1 MINFV
6 HLRVHT
12 EYSLV
17 DGIVRVGDLID
28 AAQNAGTPAIG
39 MTDRANVFGL
49 VKFYNAALAA
59 GVKPII
65 GCDLWIRDRESDPAN
80 RLTVIVQNQTGY
92 KNLCQL
98 LTWAYLYGQA
108 DGLACCRREWLAEA
122 NEGLLAIS
130 GGMAGDVGQA
140 LIAGKPDVARA
151 HAVFWQ
157 QTFGDRYYFE
167 VTRCERRGEA
177 AWLAATVDL
186 GFDLN
191 VPLVATNDVRF
202 PTADDFDAH
211 EARVC
216 INRGDILADPHRR
229 RDYTRAQY
237 LKSPA
242 EMVELFADLPEAL
255 ANSVEIAR
263 RATLELDLDRDYLP
277 AFDVPA
283 GHDAASFLR
292 AEAEAGLTTRLA
304 ALYPDDSTREQQ
316 TRTYRE
322 RLEHELGVIDS
333 MGFPG
338 YFLIVADFIRWA
350 RDAGVPVGPGR
361 GSGAGSLVAYALGIT
376 DIDPL
381 AFDLLFERF
390 LNPERVSMPDFD
402 VDFCMDGRDRV
413 IEYVAERYGT
423 DRVSQIITYGT
434 MAARAV
440 VRDVGRVL
448 GHPFG
453 RIDRLAKQI
462 PFAVDMT
469 LARALSE
476 SEELAQTRQNDEEMA
491 YLLDLAQSLE
501 GLSRNP
507 GKHAGGVVIAP
518 TPLTDFSPLYCEPDG
533 SARVTQFDKDD
544 VEAIGL
550 VKFDF
555 LGLRTLTIIDQAE
568 RSINARGAYD
578 NGQKLDVRSLSY
590 RDQATLDNLKTGE
603 TAAVFQLESAG
614 MRRLI
619 KRLKPDAF
627 EDIVAL
633 VALYR
638 PGPLESG
645 MVEDFIDRKH
655 GRTEVVYPHPWLAD
669 ILAPTYG
676 VILYQEQVMQIAQVL
691 AGYSLG
697 NADLLRRA
705 MGKKKPAEM
714 AKQRDGFLA
723 GAAQNGVDADTAAY
737 IFDLVEKFAGYGFN
751 KSHSAAYALVSYQT
765 AWLKTHFPA
774 DFMAATLSADMD
786 NTDKIVGLIDECRR
800 LAITVAAP
808 NVNDSAY
815 SFRVVDAATIRY
827 GLGAIK
833 GLGRGAIE
841 AITLERDNSGV
852 FSSLY
857 DLCRRID
864 TGKANKRAL
873 ESLIRAGA
881 LDDLGPNRASLM
893 HGLAEALAAADQD
906 QSAAAAGQDDLFG
919 LGDVVTAKA
928 PSLSAVVDWPSDE
941 RLRAERDTL
950 GLYLSGHPIRAY
962 ESELAQLTHGSIA
975 DQVAAMPRPNEEGG
989 QRETNSRRG
998 AIVAGLVIEVRRMNK
1013 GRRVI
1018 ISLDD
1023 GSGRIECP
1031 LFEDKAAAY
1040 GDKLTT
1046 DKLVVIEGTL
1056 QYDAFSDAFRLNPN
1070 RIMDLAEARSAY
1082 ASRVLL
1088 DVTADAAPD
1097 VEALADCVD
1106 RYNSRF
1112 GCEIVLRY
1120 ANAEAEAVLTFEDR
1134 RVEVCG
1140 GFIEELNQ
1148 LISADS
1154 VQVRYRRAL
1163 DA

>member
-1 MINFV
+1 MPDFV

-12 EYSLV
+12 EYSLA
-17 DGIVRVGDLID
+17 DGVVRIDDLVATAKEAD
-28 AAQNAGTPAIG
+28 TPAIG
-39 MTDRANVFGL
+39 MTDRANIFGL

-65 GCDLWIRDRESDPAN
+65 GVDLSVRDNDSDDTT
-80 RLTVIVQNQTGY
+80 RLTVLVQNQTGY
-92 KNLCQL
+92 RNLCQL
-98 LTWAYLYGQA
+98 LTRAYLYGQSDGIA
-108 DGLACCRREWLAEA
+108 RCRRDWIVEASDGLIAL
-122 NEGLLAIS
+122 S
-130 GGMAGDVGQA
+130 GGFSGDVGQA
-140 LIAGKPDVARA
+140 LIAGKTDEARR
-151 HAVFWQ
+151 HAEFWQ

-167 VTRCERRGEA
+167 LTRCERPGEA
-177 AWLAATVDL
+177 DWLAATVEMGLDL
-186 GFDLN
+186 D

-202 PTADDFDAH
+202 TNADDYDAH

-216 INRGDILADPHRR
+216 INRGQTLADPRR
-229 RDYTRAQY
+229 SRDYTRAQY
-237 LKSPA
+237 MKTPA
-242 EMVELFADLPEAL
+242 EMAELFADLPEAL
-255 ANSVEIAR
+255 ANSVEIAKR
-263 RATLELDLDRDYLP
+263 TNLELSLDQDYLP
-277 AFDVPA
+277 DFEVPA
-283 GHDAASFLR
+283 AHDTASFLR
-292 AEAEAGLTTRLA
+292 AEAEKGLGERLLE
-304 ALYPDDSTREQQ
+304 LYPDNDTREGQIAA
-316 TRTYRE
+316 YRE
-322 RLEHELGVIDS
+322 RLDHELGVIKS

-338 YFLIVADFIRWA
+338 YFLIVADFIDWA
-350 RDAGVPVGPGR
+350 REAGVPVGPGR
-361 GSGAGSLVAYALGIT
+361 GSGAGSLVAYTLGIT

-413 IEYVAERYGT
+413 IEYVAERYGS
-423 DRVSQIITYGT
+423 DKVSQIITYGT

-453 RIDRLAKQI
+453 RVDRVAKQI
-462 PFAVDMT
+462 PFAPDMT
-469 LARALSE
+469 LARALDE
-476 SEELAQTRQNDEEMA
+476 SDELAESRQNDEEID

-518 TPLTDFSPLYCEPDG
+518 SPLTDFTPLYCEPDG

-544 VEAIGL
+544 VEAVGL

-555 LGLRTLTIIDQAE
+555 LGLRTLTIIDHAE
-568 RSINARGAYD
+568 RSINARGAA
-578 NGQKLDVRSLSY
+578 GAGETLDIRHVTY
-590 RDQATLDNLKTGE
+590 RDQVTMDNLKTGE
-603 TAAVFQLESAG
+603 TTAVFQLESAG

-655 GRTEVVYPHPWLAD
+655 GRTEVVHPHPWLAEV
-669 ILAPTYG
+669 LAPTYG

-705 MGKKKPAEM
+705 MGKKKPSEM
-714 AKQRDGFLA
+714 AKQRDSFLN
-723 GAAQNGVDADTAAY
+723 GAAENGVDADTAAY

-765 AWLKTHFPA
+765 AWLKTHYPP
-774 DFMAATLSADMD
+774 DFMAATLSADME
-786 NTDKIVGLIDECRR
+786 NTDKVVVLIDECRR
-800 LAITVAAP
+800 LSIHVAPP
-808 NVNDSAY
+808 NVNESAY
-815 SFRVVDAATIRY
+815 AFSVVDDGTIRY

-833 GLGRGAIE
+833 GLGRGAIDT
-841 AITLERDNSGV
+841 ITNERESGGAFAGV
-852 FSSLY
+852 F
-857 DLCRRID
+857 DFCRRID

-893 HGLAEALAAADQD
+893 AGLRDALAAADQD
-906 QSAAAAGQDDLFG
+906 QSASKAGQDDMFG
-919 LGDVVTAKA
+919 LGAVATAEA
-928 PSLSAVVDWPSDE
+928 PSLAAVEDWPADE

-950 GLYLSGHPIRAY
+950 GLYLTGHPITAY
-962 ESELAQLTHGSIA
+962 EAELSQITNGRIA
-975 DQVAAMPRPNEEGG
+975 DQLAAMPRPDEGA
-989 QRETNSRRG
+989 SRRDAG
-998 AIVAGLVIEVRRMNK
+998 GRRKAVVAGFVVEVKRLNK

-1018 ISLDD
+1018 VSLDD

-1031 LFEDKAAAY
+1031 LFDDKAAEY
-1040 GDKLTT
+1040 GDKLAQ
-1046 DKLVVIEGTL
+1046 DKLVVVDGSL
-1056 QYDAFSDAFRLNPN
+1056 QYDSFSDGFRLNPN
-1070 RIMDLAEARSAY
+1070 QVMNLAEARSAY

-1088 DVTADAAPD
+1088 QLSADSVPNVD
-1097 VEALADCVD
+1097 ALVDCVD
-1106 RYNSRF
+1106 RYNSRS
-1112 GCEIVLRY
+1112 GCEIVIRY
-1120 ANAEAEAVLTFEDR
+1120 ANTEAEATLTFDDR
-1134 RVEVCG
+1134 RVDVSSG
-1140 GFIEELNQ
+1140 LFDDLDQ
-1148 LISADS
+1148 LMGADR
-1154 VQVRYRRAL
+1154 VQVRYGHSSRA
-1163 DA
+1163 

>member
-1 MINFV
+1 MPDFV

-17 DGIVRVGDLID
+17 DGIVRIGDLVD
-28 AAQNAGTPAIG
+28 MASTAEVPAIG
-39 MTDRANVFGL
+39 MADRANVFGL

-65 GCDLWIRDRESDPAN
+65 GVDLSVRDHDDEPAT

-92 KNLCQL
+92 ANLCRL
-98 LTWAYLYGQA
+98 LTQAYFYGQTE
-108 DGLACCRREWLAEA
+108 GLACCRREWIVAA
-122 NEGLLAIS
+122 SDGLIALS

-140 LIAGKPDVARA
+140 LIAGKYEMARA
-151 HAVFWQ
+151 HADFWQ

-167 VTRCERRGEA
+167 VTRCQRSGEP
-177 AWLAATVDL
+177 AWLAATVELGLDL
-186 GFDLN
+186 D

-202 PTADDFDAH
+202 PSAEDFDAH

-216 INRGDILADPHRR
+216 INRGETLADPRR
-229 RDYTRAQY
+229 QRDYTREQY
-237 LKSPA
+237 LKTSA

-263 RATLELDLDRDYLP
+263 RASLELELDRDYLP
-277 AFDVPA
+277 DFEVPA
-283 GHDAASFLR
+283 EHDTASFLR
-292 AEAEAGLTTRLA
+292 AEAETGLTDRLVH
-304 ALYPDDSTREQQ
+304 LYPDQASREQH
-316 TRTYRE
+316 TPAYRE
-322 RLEHELGVIDS
+322 RLEHELGVIES

-350 RDAGVPVGPGR
+350 REAGVPVGPGR

-423 DRVSQIITYGT
+423 EKVSQIITYGT

-453 RIDRLAKQI
+453 RIDRVAKQI

-469 LARALSE
+469 LARALEE
-476 SEELAQTRQNDEEMA
+476 SEELAETRQNDEEMS

-518 TPLTDFSPLYCEPDG
+518 SALTDFTPLYCEPDG
-533 SARVTQFDKDD
+533 SARVSQFDKDD
-544 VEAIGL
+544 VEAVGL

-555 LGLRTLTIIDQAE
+555 LGLRTLTIIDHAE
-568 RSINARGAYD
+568 RSINARGAAGAD
-578 NGQKLDVRSLSY
+578 ETLDVRRVSY
-590 RDQATLDNLKTGE
+590 RDQTTLDALKTGE
-603 TAAVFQLESAG
+603 TVAVFQLESAG

-619 KRLKPDAF
+619 KRLQPDAF

-655 GRTEVVYPHPWLAD
+655 GRTEVVYPHPWLAE

-714 AKQRDGFLA
+714 AKQRDRFLA
-723 GAAQNGVDADTAAY
+723 GAADNGVDADTAAY

-765 AWLKTHFPA
+765 AWLKTHYPA
-774 DFMAATLSADMD
+774 DFMAATLSADME
-786 NTDKIVGLIDECRR
+786 NTDKIVVLIDECRR
-800 LAITVAAP
+800 LSITVAPP
-808 NVNDSAY
+808 NVNESAFTF
-815 SFRVVDAATIRY
+815 SVVEEATIRY

-833 GLGRGAIE
+833 GVGRGAIE
-841 AITLERDNSGV
+841 AITAERERGGAFDGL
-852 FSSLY
+852 F

-864 TGKANKRAL
+864 TGKANRRAL

-881 LDDLGPNRASLM
+881 LDALGPNRASLM
-893 HGLAEALAAADQD
+893 HGLSEALAAAEQD
-906 QSAAAAGQDDLFG
+906 QSASAAGQNDMFG
-919 LGDVVTAKA
+919 LGIAATANA
-928 PSLSAVVDWPSDE
+928 SELAAIADWPTDE

-950 GLYLSGHPIRAY
+950 GLYLTGHPIKAF
-962 ESELAQLTHGSIA
+962 ESELAAMTHGTIA
-975 DQVAAMPRPNEEGG
+975 EQVAAMSRSEESGG
-989 QRETNSRRG
+989 RRG
-998 AIVAGLVIEVRRMNK
+998 NGGRRSAIVAGLVIDVRRMNK

-1018 ISLDD
+1018 VSLDD

-1040 GDKLTT
+1040 GDKLAA
-1046 DKLVVIEGTL
+1046 DKLVVIDGTL
-1056 QYDAFSDAFRLNPN
+1056 QYDTFSDGFRLNPN
-1070 RIMDLAEARSAY
+1070 RVMDLAEARAAY

-1088 DVTADAAPD
+1088 DVHAEAAPD
-1097 VEALADCVD
+1097 VDALADCVD
-1106 RYNSRF
+1106 RYNNRA
-1112 GCEIVLRY
+1112 GCELVLRY
-1120 ANAEAEAVLTFEDR
+1120 ANADAEAVLTFENR
-1134 RVEVCG
+1134 RVDVSN
-1140 GFIEELNQ
+1140 GFFDDLDG
-1148 LISADS
+1148 LIGADS
-1154 VQVRYRRAL
+1154 VQVRYGHAL